1 MAKFI
6 GKISQVAMPQA
17 SLSQRDPFG
26 VGVVYYYYRKW
37 QRNGVLRNLTWKL
50 NALFRQQKSKEPTP
64 SVLSID
70 SQSVKK
76 APFVREQTGI
86 DGNKKVNGRKRHI
99 LTDTLGLI
107 WSEGLLPKGMPLALE
122 GAVVHAANLHDGV
135 MAQSERIPWE
145 KVIEPVLGYLHRF
158 KKVYADHAYKVDLGN
173 WLDTL
178 FSDIELEIAAK
189 PPSSK
194 KFVPVKI
201 RWVTE
206 QTFGVFN
213 FQSEGFLWKEG

>member
-1 MAKFI
+1 MAYF
-6 GKISQVAMPQA
+6 GCLEQA
-17 SLSQRDPFG
+17 VNGEIYQKNFPSGNATGIPFPKVRRTPLEDPFG

-107 WSEGLLPKGMPLALE
+107 WSEGLLPKGMP
-122 GAVVHAANLHDGV
+122 
-135 MAQSERIPWE
+135 
-145 KVIEPVLGYLHRF
+145 F
-158 KKVYADHAYKVDLGN
+158 LGN
-173 WLDTL
+173 PLDWHWR
-178 FSDIELEIAAK
+178 E
-189 PPSSK
+189 P
-194 KFVPVKI
+194 
-201 RWVTE
+201 
-206 QTFGVFN
+206 
-213 FQSEGFLWKEG
+213 